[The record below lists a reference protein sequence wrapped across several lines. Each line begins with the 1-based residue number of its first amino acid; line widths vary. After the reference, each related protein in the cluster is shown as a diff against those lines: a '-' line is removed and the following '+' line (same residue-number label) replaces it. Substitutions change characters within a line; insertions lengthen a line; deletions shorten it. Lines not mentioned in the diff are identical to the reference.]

1 MIKVR
6 AKKEEVLMVLD
17 GYKHG
22 YTQIAPKGVDNLTF
36 TGGKIH
42 ELGGG
47 WWAVSGYCTNNSDR
61 DQVVRALQDLKKAN

>member
-1 MIKVR
+1 MVKVQ
-6 AKKEEVLMVLD
+6 AKRDDVVKVLD

-22 YTQIAPKGVDNLTF
+22 YTMLAPKGVDNLTF

-47 WWAVSGYCTNNSDR
+47 WWGVSGYCSDNSDR
-61 DQVVRALQDLKKAN
+61 DQVVATLHALKRAH